1 MLHTDGPA
9 NAADVAARIRTRHPG
24 PIAFLQ
30 HDIRSM
36 VMSGGRSDIRLR
48 PDQRLYGPSVY
59 DDATRIVVG
68 HSFHPYTADLG
79 TFPADSLPMF
89 VRVVVS
95 AYPLAPSAPPL
106 RVQSDPTAEVSLV
119 EAEGWFRAGMG
130 DEWADYA
137 YLRAADD
144 AIPARAGVYRFGLIL
159 DVTGAPLLAPTN
171 FEWSRVDGRPDRG
184 IHKLAPSDA
193 NIVLRERILREG
205 PFADPSA
212 YLDPRTTPDGRW
224 RIETSVRDADDD
236 TAATFWMLTDLL
248 RVRGGVHTR
257 FVPVAFHLVGR
268 SATLTYRLV
277 GRPGIYD
284 ATVPI
289 PSSTD
294 LASTPSQGD
303 HVGRYGYHPPVFPM
317 TAGQWAHGLCAFWME
332 MVAYGRIG
340 DVRPPWAR

>member
-1 MLHTDGPA
+1 MPHTDGPA
-9 NAADVAARIRTRHPG
+9 NAADVAARIRTRHRG
-24 PIAFLQ
+24 PITLLQ
-30 HDIRSM
+30 NDIRSM
-36 VMSGGRSDIRLR
+36 VTSEGRSDMRLR

-79 TFPADSLPMF
+79 TFPADRVPTF

-95 AYPLAPSAPPL
+95 AYLLAPSAPPL

-119 EAEGWFRAGMG
+119 EAEGWFRAGVG
-130 DEWADYA
+130 EEWADHA

-159 DVTGAPLLAPTN
+159 DVTGVPLLAPTN
-171 FEWSRVDGRPDRG
+171 FEWSRVDGRPDHG
-184 IHKLAPSDA
+184 ILKLAPSDA
-193 NIVLRERILREG
+193 NTVLRERILREG

-224 RIETSVRDADDD
+224 RIETSLLDADDD
-236 TAATFWMLTDLL
+236 AAATFRMLTDLL

-257 FVPVAFHLVGR
+257 FIPVAFHLVGR

-289 PSSTD
+289 PSPAD
-294 LASTPSQGD
+294 LASPPPPGD